1 MGVVMRGIGRGGG
14 YKGVFGEVWDGGGGI
29 GEVWDGEGVALLE
42 EMGWRV
48 EGELGALRVSL
59 LRIEGVLL
67 RVGVGRGD

>member
-1 MGVVMRGIGRGGG
+1 MGGIRGYLGKFGMGE
-14 YKGVFGEVWDGGGGI
+14 GVF

>member
-14 YKGVFGEVWDGGGGI
+14 YKGVFGEVWDG
-29 GEVWDGEGVALLE
+29 EGVALLE

-48 EGELGALRVSL
+48 EGELVALRISL
-59 LRIEGVLL
+59 LRVEGVFL